1 MNTLFRAVGNS
12 KQSFHQYHNRLI
24 LKLEEEEYLRYMIS
38 EIRANHPTMGI
49 RDLYFKIGPQTMGR
63 DIFEDFCRE
72 EGFVVKAKRSYRRTT
87 NSNGVKRFDNLTLT
101 IELTAPDQLWVSDIT
116 YFEVGDSFSYLTFIL
131 DVFTRKILGYS
142 VSISL
147 RTTATTLPALKMAI
161 SARGKQRFE
170 NLILHSDGG
179 GQYYADDFLKLT
191 KDTCIT
197 NSMCK
202 YPWENPY
209 AERINGTIKNNYLIH
224 WHIKDFKQLNK
235 EVDRAVKLYN
245 SDKPHKSLKRL
256 TPDEFENNYFST
268 GKQSDGDKSA
278 TENKSQKPG
287 GIKTLRVDGNQ
298 SDEVYSSSVKYQ
310 TSVKFHGKQSSGS
323 NVAMEYKSKIQ
334 R

>member
-1 MNTLFRAVGNS
+1 MNSLFRVLRKS

-24 LKLEEEEYLRYMIS
+24 IKLEEEENLRYLIPQ
-38 EIRANHPTMGI
+38 IRKNHPTMGI
-49 RDLYFKIGPQTMGR
+49 RDLYFKIHPQTMGR
-63 DIFEDFCRE
+63 DAFEAFCRE

-131 DVFTRKILGYS
+131 DVYTRKILGYS
-142 VSISL
+142 VSTSL
-147 RTTATTLPALKMAI
+147 RTIATTLPALKMTI

-179 GQYYADDFLKLT
+179 GQYYADKFLKLT
-191 KDTCIT
+191 GDTCIT

-202 YPWENPY
+202 YPWENAY

-224 WHIKDFKQLNK
+224 RHIKDFKQLNK

-256 TPDEFENNYFST
+256 TPDEFEKNYFSA

-278 TENKSQKPG
+278 TENEGQKPE
-287 GIKTLRVDGNQ
+287 GITALRADGNHLVEMK
-298 SDEVYSSSVKYQ
+298 SISV
-310 TSVKFHGKQSSGS
+310 
-323 NVAMEYKSKIQ
+323 
-334 R
+334 

>member
-1 MNTLFRAVGNS
+1 MNSLFRALRKS

-24 LKLEEEEYLRYMIS
+24 IKLEEEETLRYLIPQ
-38 EIRANHPTMGI
+38 IRKNHPTMGI
-49 RDLYFKIGPQTMGR
+49 RDLYFKIRPQTMGR
-63 DIFEDFCRE
+63 DAFEDFCRE
-72 EGFVVKAKRSYRRTT
+72 EDFAVKPRRSYRRTT
-87 NSNGVKRFDNLTLT
+87 NSSGVKRFDNLTLT

-131 DVFTRKILGYS
+131 DGFTRKILGYS

-147 RTTATTLPALKMAI
+147 RTTATTLPALKMAL
-161 SARGKQRFE
+161 SARGKPQFE

-191 KDTCIT
+191 KVSGIK

-224 WHIKDFKQLNK
+224 WVIKDFKQLTK

-256 TPDEFENNYFST
+256 TPDEFEKNYFSA
-268 GKQSDGDKSA
+268 GKQSDGEKSA
-278 TENKSQKPG
+278 TEHKGQKPG
-287 GIKTLRVDGNQ
+287 GINTLRVDGNHL
-298 SDEVYSSSVKYQ
+298 VKVLPSSV
-310 TSVKFHGKQSSGS
+310 
-323 NVAMEYKSKIQ
+323 
-334 R
+334 

>member
-1 MNTLFRAVGNS
+1 MNSLFRALRTS

-24 LKLEEEEYLRYMIS
+24 IRLEEEANLRYLIPQ
-38 EIRANHPTMGI
+38 IRKNHPTMGV
-49 RDLYFKIGPQTMGR
+49 RDLYFKIRPQALGR
-63 DIFEDFCRE
+63 DAFEDFCRE
-72 EGFVVKAKRSYRRTT
+72 EGYAVKPKQSYRRTT
-87 NSNGVKRFDNLTLT
+87 DSSGVKRFDNLTLAL
-101 IELTAPDQLWVSDIT
+101 ELSAPNQLWVSDIT
-116 YFEVGDSFSYLTFIL
+116 YFEVGNSFSYLTFIL
-131 DVFTRKILGYS
+131 DVFTRRMLGYS
-142 VSISL
+142 VSNSL

-161 SARGKQRFE
+161 AARGKPQFE

-191 KDTCIT
+191 KEFGIK

-224 WHIKDFKQLNK
+224 WTIKDFKQLTK

-256 TPDEFENNYFST
+256 TPDEFEKNYFST

-278 TENKSQKPG
+278 TEIESQKPE
-287 GIKTLRVDGNQ
+287 GITALRADGNQ
-298 SDEVYSSSVKYQ
+298 LIEMNFISV
-310 TSVKFHGKQSSGS
+310 
-323 NVAMEYKSKIQ
+323 
-334 R
+334 

>member
-1 MNTLFRAVGNS
+1 MNSLFKALRKS

-24 LKLEEEEYLRYMIS
+24 IKLEEEEMLRYLIPQ
-38 EIRANHPTMGI
+38 IRKNHPTMGI
-49 RDLYFKIGPQTMGR
+49 RDLYFKIRPQTMGR
-63 DIFEDFCRE
+63 DAFEDFCRE
-72 EGFVVKAKRSYRRTT
+72 EGFAVKPKRSYRRTT
-87 NSNGVKRFDNLTLT
+87 NSSGVKRFDNLTLS

-131 DVFTRKILGYS
+131 DGFTRKILGYS

-147 RTTATTLPALKMAI
+147 RTTATTLPALKMAL
-161 SARGKQRFE
+161 SARGKQQFE

-191 KDTCIT
+191 RQNGIK

-224 WHIKDFKQLNK
+224 WIIKDTKQLTK

-256 TPDEFENNYFST
+256 TPDEFEKNYFSA
-268 GKQSDGDKSA
+268 GKQSDGEKSA
-278 TENKSQKPG
+278 TENKGQKPG
-287 GIKTLRVDGNQ
+287 GINALRVDGNHL
-298 SDEVYSSSVKYQ
+298 VKVLPSS
-310 TSVKFHGKQSSGS
+310 
-323 NVAMEYKSKIQ
+323 I
-334 R
+334 